1 MEITIDQLLEWICP
15 SCGSRTRDHPAISRT
30 DNKTEVCSGCGV
42 LEAFKNYVAATAR
55 QEDQPVNGIRVHRRE
70 AILEVFVQDFEA
82 RYDDAVKPIGESFR
96 SSGDICRWL
105 KSHRYARQENFWVL
119 LLNNKHRLLRRIR
132 VTRGIA
138 NKSLVHPREVFRE
151 AIRENACAVVLAHNH
166 PSGDPEPSLED
177 IRITNRLVDAGK
189 IIGIQVLDH
198 IILGS
203 ERHYSFAD
211 DGMLGS

>member
-1 MEITIDQLLEWICP
+1 MWRQLRDRRINLLT
-15 SCGSRTRDHPAISRT
+15 GSR
-30 DNKTEVCSGCGV
+30 
-42 LEAFKNYVAATAR
+42 
-55 QEDQPVNGIRVHRRE
+55 VNRRE

-82 RYDDAVKPIGESFR
+82 RYDDAVKLIGESFR
-96 SSGDICRWL
+96 SSGDIYRWL
-105 KSHRYARQENFWVL
+105 KSHRYARQESFWVL

>member
-1 MEITIDQLLEWICP
+1 MWRQLRDRRINLLT
-15 SCGSRTRDHPAISRT
+15 GSR
-30 DNKTEVCSGCGV
+30 
-42 LEAFKNYVAATAR
+42 
-55 QEDQPVNGIRVHRRE
+55 VNRRE

-82 RYDDAVKPIGESFR
+82 RYDDAVKLIGESFR
-96 SSGDICRWL
+96 SSRDICRWL

-138 NKSLVHPREVFRE
+138 NKSLVHPGEVFRE

-211 DGMLGS
+211 DGMFGS

>member
-1 MEITIDQLLEWICP
+1 
-15 SCGSRTRDHPAISRT
+15 
-30 DNKTEVCSGCGV
+30 
-42 LEAFKNYVAATAR
+42 
-55 QEDQPVNGIRVHRRE
+55 
-70 AILEVFVQDFEA
+70 
-82 RYDDAVKPIGESFR
+82 
-96 SSGDICRWL
+96 
-105 KSHRYARQENFWVL
+105 L